1 MFLVIVA
8 LSYFS
13 AMIFKIIIEIEE
25 DLWGH
30 IVMTECDD
38 AGGYFKSCYDLWDQS
53 SYVVILKLVYFI
65 FTTLSTVGFGD
76 FNPKSNVERFVL
88 AFGMLLGVAIF
99 SIIMGQFI
107 DMVNSVK
114 DLQAEYED
122 GEQLAKFFGVLTT
135 FNRGEIIKVELK
147 REIEK
152 FFDYKWEKE
161 MNYAL

>member
-1 MFLVIVA
+1 MYNIHSWTEGLSDEEVKSRDYNKISEFLFLGYSFKTLRMFLVIVS

-30 IVMTECDD
+30 VVMTECDD
-38 AGGYFKSCYDLWDQS
+38 AGGYFKSCYSLWEES
-53 SYVVILKLVYFI
+53 SFVVILKLVYFI

-99 SIIMGQFI
+99 SIIMG
-107 DMVNSVK
+107 
-114 DLQAEYED
+114 
-122 GEQLAKFFGVLTT
+122 
-135 FNRGEIIKVELK
+135 
-147 REIEK
+147 
-152 FFDYKWEKE
+152 
-161 MNYAL
+161 

>member
-1 MFLVIVA
+1 MENIYDWTEGLSDEEIKSRDFNKISEFLFLGYSFKTLRMFLVIVA

-30 IVMTECDD
+30 VVMTECDD
-38 AGGYFKSCYDLWDQS
+38 AGGYFKSCYDLWDES
-53 SYVVILKLVYFI
+53 SFLVILKLVYFI

-99 SIIMGQFI
+99 SIIMG
-107 DMVNSVK
+107 
-114 DLQAEYED
+114 
-122 GEQLAKFFGVLTT
+122 
-135 FNRGEIIKVELK
+135 
-147 REIEK
+147 
-152 FFDYKWEKE
+152 
-161 MNYAL
+161 